1 MEYEEFITTESNNT
15 ECTCIDSFR
24 IALFIV
30 TIIELLVN
38 FYKICK
44 SKRKIDELQIENQS
58 LRRKLMRNIDEA
70 FVNIMKNG
78 NQFDDTHED

>member
-1 MEYEEFITTESNNT
+1 MEYEEFITTEKSDQ
-15 ECTCIDSFR
+15 CICVESFR
-24 IALFIV
+24 IAILIV
-30 TIIELLVN
+30 TVIEVFVS

-44 SKRKIDELQIENQS
+44 SNRKIDELQIENQS
-58 LRRKLMRNIDEA
+58 LRRKVMRNIDEA